1 MYRISRNDCRLLV
14 EFEDDFNYHDL
25 RMIFQQ
31 EILAKGC
38 SCMDI
43 ILLVGR
49 HHALIG
55 MGELLSV
62 VDDFGRLCQACANKR
77 KTAVV
82 VDQGLTES
90 IMKLMADGIDQQHPI
105 KSRVFHDL
113 DEAKA
118 WLEVT
123 ESKVV

>member
-1 MYRISRNDCRLLV
+1 MYRILRNDGCLLV
-14 EFEDDFNYHDL
+14 EFEEDFNCHDL
-25 RMIFQQ
+25 RMIFHQ

-49 HHALIG
+49 HHARIS

-90 IMKLMADGIDQQHPI
+90 IMKLMTDGIDRQ
-105 KSRVFHDL
+105 SYFAVF
-113 DEAKA
+113 
-118 WLEVT
+118 VGF
-123 ESKVV
+123 